1 MRFTIYSKQG
11 CPFCEQIKLLF
22 ELNEFKFVEY
32 KLDRDFDREEFAEK
46 FGGGSTFPQVVM
58 NDKVNLGGCTNTI
71 KYLQEQDICC
81 NT

>member
-32 KLDRDFDREEFAEK
+32 KLDRDFDREEFTEK

-58 NDKVNLGGCTNTI
+58 NDKVNLGGCQHTI
-71 KYLQEQDICC
+71 KYLQDQDICC